1 MGDYL
6 EDILDILSVL
16 RRERVFRDVLI
27 EQSALSELFQY

>member
-6 EDILDILSVL
+6 KDILDILSAL
-16 RRERVFRDVLI
+16 RRERAFRDVLI